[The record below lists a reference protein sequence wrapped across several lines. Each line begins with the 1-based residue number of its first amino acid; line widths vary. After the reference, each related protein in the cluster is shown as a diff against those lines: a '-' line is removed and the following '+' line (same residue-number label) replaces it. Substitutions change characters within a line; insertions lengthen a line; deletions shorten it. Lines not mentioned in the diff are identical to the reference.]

1 MVDSLYGYRNPLN
14 LDNYFNAII
23 LTDGSEFKFHD
34 ILNKFLCALYGA
46 AGWGSQRAETCT

>member
-34 ILNKFLCALYGA
+34 IFNKFLCALYGA